1 MATKNTTKAKVTA
14 PTGSRADERLVRSGA
29 PEVRG
34 DRGVAEDAAR
44 AGDTGLLSLDELENL
59 IKSEFEQTVL
69 PDAPKIPGYHIC
81 WLTSGSQYDT
91 LAKRQRLGYT
101 AVRRSEL
108 PGFDPSNGQ
117 QLQGHEGI
125 ITCNEMVLHKIP
137 EAHYQAIMRYFHH
150 KRPLED
156 EQSILAKS
164 KELSEGG
171 QDSSG
176 KDLMSV
182 EGDGIKDLE
191 ARVRRDERSAVPM
204 FN

>member
-1 MATKNTTKAKVTA
+1 MVTKNSTKAKVSA
-14 PTGSRADERLVRSGA
+14 PAGSRADERLVRSGA

-44 AGDTGLLSLDELENL
+44 AGDSGLLSLDELENL

-69 PDAPKIPGYHIC
+69 PNAPAIPGFHVC
-81 WLTSGSQYDT
+81 WLTTSSQYDT
-91 LAKRQRLGYT
+91 LAKRQRLGYSP
-101 AVRRSEL
+101 VRRSEL

-125 ITCNEMVLHKIP
+125 ITCNEMILHKIP
-137 EAHYQAIMRYFHH
+137 ETHYQAIMRYFHH

-164 KELSEGG
+164 KNLEEGG

-176 KDLMSV
+176 KKLMTV
-182 EGDGIKDLE
+182 EGDGIEDLE
-191 ARVRRDERSAVPM
+191 VRVRRDERSAVPM